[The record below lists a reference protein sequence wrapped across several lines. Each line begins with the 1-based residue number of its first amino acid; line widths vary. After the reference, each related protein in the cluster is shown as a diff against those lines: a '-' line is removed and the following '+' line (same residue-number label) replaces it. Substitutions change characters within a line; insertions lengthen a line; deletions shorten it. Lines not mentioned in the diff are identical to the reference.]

1 MKRVV
6 LVLCGAFITC
16 ALTTATLWAQ
26 ATAQISG
33 AVKDQ
38 SGAVLPGVE
47 VTATQT
53 ETGISRNT
61 VTNETGS
68 YVLSNLAVGPYR
80 LEAALPGFRT
90 YVQTGIVLQ
99 VNSSPAINVVLEV
112 GQVTEQVEVQANA
125 AMVETRAAGVGQVI
139 ENERILDLPLNGRNA
154 TELIVLA
161 GAAVQTNIS
170 NPDRTMPGATALSVA
185 GGFSTGVTYAL
196 DGAWH
201 NNRYDNYNLPFP
213 FPDALQEFKV
223 ETSALSAQ
231 SGGSTG
237 ASVNSVTKSGT
248 NDFHGSA
255 FEFVRNDLFNARNY
269 FATTNSTLKR
279 NQFGGTFGGPV
290 RRNKLFF
297 FGGFQGTTVR
307 QDPAD
312 LQGFVPTAAMLTGDF
327 TGITA
332 PQCRPN
338 RQQLNLRAP
347 FVSNRVDPARFS
359 RAARNLTALL
369 PKPIDECGLVR
380 YGKRIVTD
388 EHQYVARV
396 DYQLNDAH
404 SLFGRYLA
412 TKFKQPAPFDF
423 GGNYLTSDSG
433 GYDNLA
439 QSYAAGSTYLLG
451 PNTVNSLRVAVNR
464 VFVLRKNVPTSSARG
479 IGVNQYSYPLS
490 GGGERGIRLN
500 VSGGFTLGA
509 TPGPGIT
516 NSYQVVED
524 VSLIRGSHQM
534 NVGLSVIHS
543 RNNFYANPIIDGDY
557 AFNGQTTG
565 LGLADFVLGIPS
577 RNRQAPPSGTLMSST
592 YIASYIADTW
602 KVTPRFTANLG
613 IRWEPFIPQTVRNGT
628 VATYSEERYKAGVKS
643 SVFKNAPF
651 GFYYPGDPGF
661 PGATCRPSGICK
673 ASAVNNRWDEF
684 APRVGFAWDPK
695 GDGRMSIRAGVGTLY
710 EVPSGGWFNNSI
722 APPWMPTIIRTDF
735 PGGLDDPWAGYPGGN
750 PFPLP
755 PIDVNAAFPPDAA
768 YYAVYE
774 NSKPLTKYS
783 WNLSVQRQIATDWL
797 VSGTYMGSQASHL
810 WGNQERN
817 PAVFIPGTCLAGQF
831 GLTAAGPCSTTG
843 NLNPRRK
850 LFLDYPN
857 IKGTTVANISQYV
870 DAGTSSY
877 HGMLLSVQRRA
888 ARGVTVGANYTWSHC
903 YGDDANLS
911 GGGGAGS
918 SYTDPNNRRFDR
930 GNCEGD
936 RRHVFN
942 LTSVA
947 QTPQFANNK
956 LRMIATGWRVSGIFK
971 KSSGSFL
978 TITSGVD
985 RALTGVSGQRAQQVL
1000 LNPYGD
1006 KSLTNYLNPAAFT
1019 LPALGALGNMGPRNV
1034 AGPGTWQFDL
1044 ALSRSFLVREDQRL
1058 EARAEAYNLT
1068 NSLRPDN
1075 PTTGLNSNL
1084 FGTITSSKDPRI
1096 LQFALK
1102 YVF

>member
-6 LVLCGAFITC
+6 LILSI
-16 ALTTATLWAQ
+16 ALLTNVNVWGQ

-53 ETGISRNT
+53 DTGIARSA
-61 VTNETGS
+61 VTNETGT
-68 YVLSNLAVGPYR
+68 YILPNLPVGPYK

-139 ENERILDLPLNGRNA
+139 ENEKILDLPLNGRNA

-161 GAAVQTNIS
+161 GAAVQTAVS
-170 NPDRTMPGATALSVA
+170 NPDRAMPGATAMSVA

-201 NNRYDNYNLPFP
+201 NDRYNNYNLPFP

-223 ETSALSAQ
+223 ETSSMSAQ

-279 NQFGGTFGGPV
+279 NQFGGTVGGPI

-297 FGGFQGTTVR
+297 FGGIQGTTVR

-327 TGITA
+327 SGVTA

-347 FVSNRVDPARFS
+347 FVNNRIDPSRFS
-359 RAARNLTALL
+359 KAARNLTALL
-369 PKPIDECGLVR
+369 PKPIDDCGLVR
-380 YGKRIVTD
+380 YGKRTVTD

-396 DYQLNDAH
+396 DYQMSDAH

-433 GYDNLA
+433 GYDNLS

-464 VFVLRKNVPTSSARG
+464 TFVLRKNVPTSSARG

-516 NSYQVVED
+516 NSYQLVED
-524 VSLIRGSHQM
+524 ISLIRGAHQM

-557 AFNGQTTG
+557 AFNGQTSG
-565 LGLADFVLGIPS
+565 LGLADFLLGLPS

-592 YIASYIADTW
+592 YLASYIADTW

-613 IRWEPFIPQTVRNGT
+613 VRWEPFIPQTVRNGT
-628 VATYSEERYKAGVKS
+628 VAIYSEERYKAGVKS
-643 SVFKNAPF
+643 TVFKNAPF

-661 PGATCRPSGICK
+661 PNASCRPSGICK
-673 ASAVNNRWDEF
+673 ASAVNNRWGEF
-684 APRVGFAWDPK
+684 APRLGFAWDPK
-695 GDGRMSIRAGVGTLY
+695 GDGRMSIRAGVGGSY

-735 PGGLDDPWAGYPGGN
+735 PSGLDDPWAGYPGGN

-755 PIDVNAAFPPDAA
+755 PIDVNAVFPPDAA
-768 YYAVYE
+768 YYAVAE
-774 NSKPLTKYS
+774 NSKPLAKYS
-783 WNLSVQRQIATDWL
+783 WNLSLQRQMGTDWL

-817 PAVFIPGTCLAGQF
+817 PAVFIPGNCGAGQF
-831 GLTAAGPCSTTG
+831 GLTAAGSCSNTG

-857 IKGTTVANISQYV
+857 IKGTTMANISQYI

-888 ARGVTVGANYTWSHC
+888 ARGVTLGANYTWSHC
-903 YGDDANLS
+903 YGDDANLG

-918 SYTDPNNRRFDR
+918 SYTDPNNRRLDR

-947 QTPQFANNK
+947 QTPTFANNT
-956 LRMIATGWRVSGIFK
+956 LRMIATGWRVSGIYR

-985 RALTGVSGQRAQQVL
+985 RALTGVSGQRAQQLL

-1006 KSLTNYLNPAAFT
+1006 KSLTNYLNPSAFG
-1019 LPALGALGNMGPRNV
+1019 LPALGALGNMGPRNI

-1044 ALSRSFLVREDQRL
+1044 ALSRSFQIRENQRL
-1058 EARAEAYNLT
+1058 EARAEAYNVT

-1075 PTTGLNSNL
+1075 PATGLNSNL

-1096 LQFALK
+1096 MQFALK